1 MNKILVIILTLS
13 YATLVS
19 QVPCDITYVANEGF
33 IIEVNN
39 KKVVVDALFD
49 KVDGTWCDSPSD
61 SIVTLMR
68 NAKPPFD
75 NIDLIAITHRH
86 VDHFDQGIVIDNLMN
101 NQDTKVICPEQ
112 VKDILS
118 KNPKFENV
126 RDRIFS
132 LTPEPLSDTSL
143 IISDIKVRII
153 FLEHSQY
160 MIFDTA
166 TEQMVNKHKDVENV
180 GYIFDIDNVKMF
192 HCGDTNP
199 INDKEYSTY
208 KLYKEN
214 IDIAFVERLFLKYY
228 NENALDIIQEYIDP
242 DYTIFMHINPV
253 NKKYFYDEFENNE
266 KVIVF
271 KNKMQTLLFDL

>member
-33 IIEVNN
+33 IIEANN
-39 KKVVVDALFD
+39 KKVVVDALFN
-49 KVDGTWCDSPSD
+49 KIDGNWCDSPSD
-61 SIVTLMR
+61 SLVTLMR

-112 VKDILS
+112 VRDIMS
-118 KNPKFENV
+118 KNPKFDYV
-126 RDRIFS
+126 KDRIFS
-132 LTPEPLSDTSL
+132 LTPKLLSDTSL

-153 FLEHSQY
+153 FLEHSHY
-160 MIFDTA
+160 MIFDTT
-166 TEQMVNKHKDVENV
+166 TEQMVNKHNDVENL
-180 GYIFDIDNVKMF
+180 GYVFDIDGIKIF

-199 INDKEYSTY
+199 LNEKEYSVFHLN
-208 KLYKEN
+208 KDN

-228 NENALDIIQEYIDP
+228 TDKSLDIIQEYIDP
-242 DYTIFMHINPV
+242 EYTILMHINPM

-266 KVIVF
+266 NVIVF
-271 KNKMQTLLFDL
+271 KNKMQTVLLNL